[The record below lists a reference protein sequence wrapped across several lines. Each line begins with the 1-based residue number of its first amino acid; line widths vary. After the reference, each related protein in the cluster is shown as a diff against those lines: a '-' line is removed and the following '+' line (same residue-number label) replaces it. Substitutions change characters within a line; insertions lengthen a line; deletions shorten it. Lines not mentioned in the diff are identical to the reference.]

1 MTSTCKVECFHIIV
15 FIRHESFFLHRFA
28 VAHNHHTTLSPAS
41 YAIMSLENLVK
52 EPPEPLIAQPLFNDI
67 RHAIT
72 EKTEAQDLIFEDIEP
87 IAGFQIATSLY
98 EDRETEQIHPRWRMY
113 CPMQAQSLTFLSVHY
128 NSVTK
133 VLRIRVKSTAVLDC
147 HNGWM
152 HDELFRMY
160 PAFLTKLEFRFLN
173 TWTSTSQWSSGTTVS
188 IILLI

>member
-1 MTSTCKVECFHIIV
+1 MNH
-15 FIRHESFFLHRFA
+15 FFLHRFA

-72 EKTEAQDLIFEDIEP
+72 ENIEAQDLIFEDIEP

-98 EDRETEQIHPRWRMY
+98 EDRETEQIHP
-113 CPMQAQSLTFLSVHY
+113 SVHY
-128 NSVTK
+128 NSVTN
-133 VLRIRVKSTAVLDC
+133 KSTAVLDC

-152 HDELFRMY
+152 RDELFRMY
-160 PAFLTKLEFRFLN
+160 PDFLTKLEFRFLN
-173 TWTSTSQWSSGTTVS
+173 TWTSTTLQSFVGPYDLSSKDPGLCLRPKGQHFLTIVVETGWSETWPYLKDDA
-188 IILLI
+188 IL